1 MCIGNYKYLNMQ
13 ENDVTNIKAYFNNKT
28 QSEIDNIVLQV
39 AVVKYLK
46 LSLTPMVS

>member
-1 MCIGNYKYLNMQ
+1 MQ

-28 QSEIDNIVLQV
+28 QSEKDNIDLQV

-46 LSLTPMVS
+46 LSLTPSVS